1 MPFSLLPER
10 LRTCHQALGRGVIAS
25 LIACASLHL
34 SAAET
39 LPMPRPFIL
48 DMVHHN
54 PGEPVTQTPYEDP
67 AVIRKIGFNGKVFF
81 LFDSPTLAVNWD
93 SVDPTIFP
101 AGSPDRAWV
110 DAKAARID
118 AQQAACVAAG
128 IRILAMTDLILLPKK
143 LVETQGIDKTFG
155 DINQP
160 TTERYLRLLLDQT
173 FTRFPRLDGLVVR
186 IGETYLHD
194 APYHQGSIHE
204 RSDAKRTIIP
214 LVRILREEL
223 CVKRGKQL
231 IFRTWRSFDED
242 AATYQA
248 VSDATEPHP
257 LLVFGVKHCEGD
269 FHRGNPFSKIIGT
282 GRHPQVIEVQCA
294 REYEGK
300 GAYPDYIAHGV
311 IDGFEEHRT
320 PAGTTPTIGAFA
332 RTNPLYA
339 GIWTWSRGGGWGG
352 PYITNEL
359 WCDLNVWIMAT
370 WAADPKQ
377 DEAALFQRF
386 ATERLALTPEDAG
399 RLRQIALRS
408 ADATLRGRVGSQ
420 VSISPW
426 WSRDD
431 GMCAPKLPKDPVALR
446 TLLADVDAAAAIW
459 GELATIARA
468 VTSGSPATRDYLVV
482 STDYG
487 RHLYRIHQAFF
498 HLCALRGADG
508 KGTAADRPEIDRW
521 LAAYDAAWADF
532 RALPATSQQCATLY
546 REEKTQHQKS
556 PGIDEVAKMLR
567 R

>member
-1 MPFSLLPER
+1 
-10 LRTCHQALGRGVIAS
+10 
-25 LIACASLHL
+25 
-34 SAAET
+34 
-39 LPMPRPFIL
+39 
-48 DMVHHN
+48 
-54 PGEPVTQTPYEDP
+54 
-67 AVIRKIGFNGKVFF
+67 
-81 LFDSPTLAVNWD
+81 
-93 SVDPTIFP
+93 
-101 AGSPDRAWV
+101 
-110 DAKAARID
+110 
-118 AQQAACVAAG
+118 
-128 IRILAMTDLILLPKK
+128 
-143 LVETQGIDKTFG
+143 
-155 DINQP
+155 
-160 TTERYLRLLLDQT
+160 
-173 FTRFPRLDGLVVR
+173 
-186 IGETYLHD
+186 
-194 APYHQGSIHE
+194 
-204 RSDAKRTIIP
+204 
-214 LVRILREEL
+214 
-223 CVKRGKQL
+223 
-231 IFRTWRSFDED
+231 
-242 AATYQA
+242 
-248 VSDATEPHP
+248 
-257 LLVFGVKHCEGD
+257 
-269 FHRGNPFSKIIGT
+269 
-282 GRHPQVIEVQCA
+282 
-294 REYEGK
+294 
-300 GAYPDYIAHGV
+300 
-311 IDGFEEHRT
+311 
-320 PAGTTPTIGAFA
+320 
-332 RTNPLYA
+332 
-339 GIWTWSRGGGWGG
+339 
-352 PYITNEL
+352 
-359 WCDLNVWIMAT
+359 MAT